1 MRNRKDVCYL
11 FLVECIVFD
20 WNFLARIYVNQSK
33 RILPFVVVWV
43 FNLDMS
49 EKGMFTDLNNL
60 TACKKGECKP
70 HCLFIRF
77 FYKK

>member
-11 FLVECIVFD
+11 FLVEFIVFD

-49 EKGMFTDLNNL
+49 KKGMFTDLNNL
-60 TACKKGECKP
+60 TACK
-70 HCLFIRF
+70 IRE
-77 FYKK
+77 KRRV